1 MNTSVFQ
8 QPTSAPTWLA
18 RDPVLPQ
25 RDLLLDEREVANRLS
40 DLLSAGGPIT
50 IGHCKKQRIKY
61 RIGESLR
68 VLYHIDVDGRNH
80 VVAARTSATNNCE
93 SNSERRV
100 INSLLESGLRSA
112 VHDSE
117 LQIDFWLYP
126 NDRKINGLEAFH
138 RIPPSLSK
146 IGAADWIS
154 SELVAYSPEKC
165 ATARCL
171 DGNGA
176 VIGYAKIYAGDEGQ
190 RIFQTYSALSANLAG
205 NTCVP
210 RIARALAYSKAHRLL
225 LLEAVPGKRV
235 ADLKGA
241 DLLCGFHS
249 LGSMLALLHHCSPPE
264 DVPRFKRLDVENLQ
278 KAAKL
283 ISQARPDV
291 TELAFRLSFELCS
304 QLPLDDDVVC
314 LHGDVHPKNGIVR
327 NGEVT
332 LIDLDQAAVGLPA
345 ADIGSL
351 LAACRY
357 CWCVGAISKSDED
370 AMVESF
376 LGGYQSVRRL
386 PDAESL
392 RWHVAAALLGERA
405 LRSVNRIR
413 PEGLLHLQ
421 ALLSNAGEILHSKA
435 YSK

>member
-1 MNTSVFQ
+1 MNTAVFHQ
-8 QPTSAPTWLA
+8 QTNSPTWLA
-18 RDPVLPQ
+18 WDPALPQ
-25 RDLLLDEREVANRLS
+25 RDLLLDERKVANRLS
-40 DLLSAGGPIT
+40 ELLCVDGPIA
-50 IGHCKKQRIKY
+50 IGRCQKQRIKY

-68 VLYHIDVDGRNH
+68 VIYRVEVSGRNRI
-80 VVAARTSATNNCE
+80 VAARMSATHCQ
-93 SNSERRV
+93 SSSERGL
-100 INSLLESGLRSA
+100 INFGLRLRST

-117 LQIDFWLYP
+117 FQSDFWLYP
-126 NDRKINGLEAFH
+126 NDRKIEGLEALH
-138 RIPPSLSK
+138 RIPASFSK
-146 IGAADWIS
+146 IGAADWVR
-154 SELVAYSPEKC
+154 SELVAYAPEKC

-171 DGNGA
+171 DGRGT

-190 RIFQTYSALSANLAG
+190 RIFQTYSALTANLADT
-205 NTCVP
+205 TCLP
-210 RIARALAYSKAHRLL
+210 RIARALGYSKTHRLL
-225 LLEAVPGKRV
+225 LLEAIPGNRV

-241 DLLCGFHS
+241 GLLRGLHN
-249 LGSMLALLHHCSPPE
+249 LGSMLALLHHCSPPK
-264 DVPRFKRLDVENLQ
+264 DIPRFKRLDVAQLQ

-291 TELAFRLSFELCS
+291 TELAFRLSFDLCS
-304 QLPLDDDVVC
+304 RLPLDDDLVC

-332 LIDLDQAAVGLPA
+332 LIDLDQAATGLPA

-357 CWCVGAISKSDED
+357 CRCVGAISKSDED
-370 AMVESF
+370 AMIESF
-376 LGGYQSVRRL
+376 LVGYQSVRRL

-413 PEGLLHLQ
+413 PEGLLHLR
-421 ALLSNAGEILHSKA
+421 ALLSNAREILRSKG
-435 YSK
+435 YGR